1 MASSCCSR
9 KLLLLRLP
17 IYRAL
22 KPNSSLTIKTSFL
35 STFTHKYLREPSSS
49 LSKSYLSEVSRSFC
63 SRSSPLHDASE
74 GPAAI
79 DYRSLLQE
87 DEYHRLANATI
98 HDLLDKLEEYGDSVD
113 IDGFDVDYGN
123 EVLTLKFGS
132 LGTYVI
138 NKQTPNRQIWMSSPV
153 SGPSRFDW
161 DQNSQGWIY
170 RRTKANLQ
178 KVLEDEIEK
187 LCGSAINLS

>member
-1 MASSCCSR
+1 MASYCSR
-9 KLLLLRLP
+9 KLLLLRIPLC
-17 IYRAL
+17 RAL
-22 KPNSSLTIKTSFL
+22 KLNSSSIIQRSFL
-35 STFTHKYLREPSSS
+35 STFTHKSVLEPSGSHT
-49 LSKSYLSEVSRSFC
+49 
-63 SRSSPLHDASE
+63 SPLKE

-113 IDGFDVDYGN
+113 IDSFDVDYGN
-123 EVLTLKFGS
+123 EVLTLKLGS

-161 DQNSQGWIY
+161 DQNSQGWVY
-170 RRTKANLQ
+170 RRTKANLV
-178 KVLEDEIEK
+178 KVLEDELEK
-187 LCGSAINLS
+187 LCGSAIDLS

>member
-22 KPNSSLTIKTSFL
+22 KPNSSLTKTSFL
-35 STFTHKYLREPSSS
+35 STFTHKYLLEPSSS